1 MKNEQKIIIEANLN
15 QVTNY
20 FQVQQKKFIKII
32 FNAQT
37 FYDLT
42 IGKSAIFFNVYV

>member
-32 FNAQT
+32 FYA
-37 FYDLT
+37 
-42 IGKSAIFFNVYV
+42 